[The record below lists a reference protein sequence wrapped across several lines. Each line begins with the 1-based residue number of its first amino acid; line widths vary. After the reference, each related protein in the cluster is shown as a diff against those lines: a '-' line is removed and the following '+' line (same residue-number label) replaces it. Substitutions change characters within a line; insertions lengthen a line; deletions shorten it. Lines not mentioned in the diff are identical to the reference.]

1 MKKLHQL
8 ISEKESELQN
18 LEDSLGLGFPIVEQA
33 KMTQISHLRLE
44 LEDLR
49 QIEKSIQL
57 NDNQK
62 IVLDVLKKNANQ
74 GLDEL
79 IVGGI
84 TYMSDEEINAIELS
98 QQEELFQVLAAFA
111 EWGMKGGNK
120 TSDKKSKK
128 ECEYSILEKWL
139 Y

>member
-1 MKKLHQL
+1 MTKAEVTL
-8 ISEKESELQN
+8 IDLKFILDMYSAGVDTAENALEKVREILKPVV
-18 LEDSLGLGFPIVEQA
+18 SL
-33 KMTQISHLRLE
+33 T
-44 LEDLR
+44 
-49 QIEKSIQL
+49 
-57 NDNQK
+57 DNQQ

-111 EWGMKGGNK
+111 EWGIANA
-120 TSDKKSKK
+120 
-128 ECEYSILEKWL
+128 EE
-139 Y
+139 

>member
-1 MKKLHQL
+1 MKFNRAHRNPVPDKKDKRKLGGTKL
-8 ISEKESELQN
+8 
-18 LEDSLGLGFPIVEQA
+18 
-33 KMTQISHLRLE
+33 T
-44 LEDLR
+44 
-49 QIEKSIQL
+49 
-57 NDNQK
+57 DNQQ

-111 EWGMKGGNK
+111 EWA
-120 TSDKKSKK
+120 
-128 ECEYSILEKWL
+128 LEQEEE
-139 Y
+139 